1 MEMDD
6 EFLLRYS
13 RQILLPEIDLSGQ
26 IRLKDSNVMLIGLGG
41 LGSVVSMYLA
51 AAGVGH
57 LTLVDHDHVELSNLQ
72 RQIAHAT
79 DDIGTKKVD
88 SAEKRLM
95 ALNPTINIVTVDHIL
110 ETEDFDRILPNT
122 DVIVDAT
129 DNFESRFHINEQSVR
144 HQRPLVSGAA
154 IRLEGQ
160 VSIFNTGRSA
170 PCYRCLYSKDS
181 ISNTE
186 SCSESGVIAPL
197 LGIIGSIQAMET
209 LKLILGFGKS
219 LAGRLLLLDSRLM
232 EWHSVILNKDP
243 NCPTCSN

>member
-26 IRLKDSNVMLIGLGG
+26 IRLKDSNVTLIGLGG

-88 SAEKRLM
+88 SAEKRLL

-160 VSIFNTGRSA
+160 VSIFNTEKSA

>member
-26 IRLKDSNVMLIGLGG
+26 KRLKDSNVTLIGLGG
-41 LGSVVSMYLA
+41 LGSVVGMYLA
-51 AAGVGH
+51 AAGVGN
-57 LTLVDHDHVELSNLQ
+57 LTLVDHDRVELSNLQ
-72 RQIAHAT
+72 RQIAHTT
-79 DDIGTKKVD
+79 DDIGSKKVD
-88 SAEKRLM
+88 SAEKNLL

-110 ETEDFDRILPNT
+110 ETKDFERILPNT

-129 DNFESRFHINEQSVR
+129 DNFESRFFINEQSVR

-160 VSIFNTGRSA
+160 VSIFNTDKTA

-186 SCSESGVIAPL
+186 TCSESGVIAPL

-209 LKLILGFGKS
+209 LKLIAGFGKS
-219 LAGRLLLLDSRLM
+219 LAGRLLLLDSSSM
-232 EWHSVILNKDP
+232 EWHSVVLNKDP
-243 NCPTCSN
+243 ICPTCSN

>member
-26 IRLKDSNVMLIGLGG
+26 KRLKDSNVTLIGLGG
-41 LGSVVSMYLA
+41 LGSVVGMYLA
-51 AAGVGH
+51 AAGVGN
-57 LTLVDHDHVELSNLQ
+57 LTLVDHDRVELSNLQ
-72 RQIAHAT
+72 RQIAHTT
-79 DDIGTKKVD
+79 DDIGSKKVD
-88 SAEKRLM
+88 SAEKNLL
-95 ALNPTINIVTVDHIL
+95 ALNPTINIVTVDHVL
-110 ETEDFDRILPNT
+110 ETKDFERILPNT

-129 DNFESRFHINEQSVR
+129 DNFESRFFINEQSVR

-160 VSIFNTGRSA
+160 VSIFNTDENA

-181 ISNTE
+181 ISNAET
-186 SCSESGVIAPL
+186 CSESGVIAPL

-209 LKLILGFGKS
+209 LKLIAGFGKS
-219 LAGRLLLLDSRLM
+219 LAGRLLLLDSSSM
-232 EWHSVILNKDP
+232 EWHSVALSKDP
-243 NCPTCSN
+243 ICPTCSN